1 MRRVAVRACG
11 GPDAAWLLQ
20 ADAGSRRA
28 GVLAC
33 CGRCQGVGS
42 LARGA
47 RLSGRY
53 TRATEGRDRESALLT
68 SDWQGWVDGLSSLQ
82 RTSAE
87 RGRLRAFGG
96 ASGNAGSGGGP
107 ELREVLQFED
117 GCRVG
122 RRGLFQVVCGF
133 LEPGA
138 GGVCVQGGF
147 VQGGDA
153 AAVGV
158 DGVSAF

>member
-28 GVLAC
+28 GAVACCGRGPGGGVLAC
-33 CGRCQGVGS
+33 CGRCQVVGS

-117 GCRVG
+117 G
-122 RRGLFQVVCGF
+122 
-133 LEPGA
+133 
-138 GGVCVQGGF
+138 
-147 VQGGDA
+147 
-153 AAVGV
+153 
-158 DGVSAF
+158 